1 MIMWLNSTKH
11 SSRNTVCF
19 NISTIAHSFSGNPV
33 DAYACYVQA
42 MEYQCKEAQKLADM
56 YREQVIQLEDQ
67 LSKIREE
74 GNVGKELFKVLA

>member
-1 MIMWLNSTKH
+1 M
-11 SSRNTVCF
+11 
-19 NISTIAHSFSGNPV
+19 
-33 DAYACYVQA
+33 QA

-74 GNVGKELFKVLA
+74 GNVGKELFKVFLHSSLLDFVYLVFYG

>member
-1 MIMWLNSTKH
+1 
-11 SSRNTVCF
+11 
-19 NISTIAHSFSGNPV
+19 
-33 DAYACYVQA
+33 

-74 GNVGKELFKVLA
+74 GNVGKELFKVVDRWISLMSFADLLFQIDKQCYLLKETG